1 MIPGRFTRQIALVA
15 AGAAIVGFGAAGCG
29 SKAKEA
35 PGTTAPA
42 ATTPPA
48 AVTPTEKNVKPM
60 PTVQDRGALD
70 SGSCAPGQYK
80 INGVCQ

>member
-1 MIPGRFTRQIALVA
+1 MTPGRFTRQIAFIA

-35 PGTTAPA
+35 PV
-42 ATTPPA
+42 TTPPA
-48 AVTPTEKNVKPM
+48 AVTPTEKQAKPM

-70 SGSCAPGQYK
+70 SGACAPGQYK